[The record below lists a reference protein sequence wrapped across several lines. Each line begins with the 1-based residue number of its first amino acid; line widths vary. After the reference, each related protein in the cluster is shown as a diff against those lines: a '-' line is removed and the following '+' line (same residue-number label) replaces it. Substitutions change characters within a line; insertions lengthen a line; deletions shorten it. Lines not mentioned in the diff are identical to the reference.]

1 MLSVRNLGSAAIGVI
16 LSVMA
21 FTAFGAL
28 IAFLLV

>member
-1 MLSVRNLGSAAIGVI
+1 MLSVRDQGTTAVGFM

-21 FTAFGAL
+21 MTAFGAL